1 MDSSRTLW
9 VKSLGSQGPHAYSLP
24 TSNRSRGFADDDD
37 DVSEG
42 PESNPH
48 TLLAMVCRSSEMEME
63 GFPQELQ
70 LIEFQ

>member
-48 TLLAMVCRSSEMEME
+48 MLLAMEME